1 MIESKESAIFKQ
13 ERIGKDGKKFTM
25 YKFRSMHGTTDDDEY
40 RQILQTLVKEN
51 KTHLDYKLSFQP
63 RVTKIGGFLRKTNLD
78 ELPQLLNVIK
88 GEMHLIGPRPD
99 IPYSVE
105 AYEDWM
111 KKRFLVPQGMT
122 GLWQVSGGNYLSFHD
137 MVRLDIEYVERQSPL
152 LDLKILLKTVGLVLG
167 RGGDYWSGN
176 GNNGDEIRD
185 KVTISSDSL

>member
-1 MIESKESAIFKQ
+1 M
-13 ERIGKDGKKFTM
+13 R
-25 YKFRSMHGTTDDDEY
+25 GTTDNDEY

-122 GLWQVSGGNYLSFHD
+122 GLWQISGKNRLTFKE
-137 MVRLDIEYVERQSPL
+137 MVRLDIQYSRELSFG
-152 LDLKILLKTVGLVLG
+152 LDVKILLITPFAIILEIIETLKMQADQK
-167 RGGDYWSGN
+167 RGVQEN
-176 GNNGDEIRD
+176 
-185 KVTISSDSL
+185 V